1 MKLNQELLAQEEIQ
15 VLGHQETNHN
25 RELLAQE
32 EMITQEL
39 NQVRE
44 EIPNQEWKHQEVT
57 RSREW
62 KLQEAEILNQEWKL
76 QEEIRNREETA
87 KVQEEEE
94 DKLRAD
100 LTVGFFVFYN
110 YYLIQ

>member
-1 MKLNQELLAQEEIQ
+1 
-15 VLGHQETNHN
+15 
-25 RELLAQE
+25 
-32 EMITQEL
+32 MITQEL

>member
-25 RELLAQE
+25 RELLVLE
-32 EMITQEL
+32 EMIIQEL

-57 RSREW
+57 RSR
-62 KLQEAEILNQEWKL
+62 EWKL

>member
-1 MKLNQELLAQEEIQ
+1 MKLNRELLAREEIQ

-62 KLQEAEILNQEWKL
+62 KLQE
-76 QEEIRNREETA
+76 EIRNREETA

>member
-62 KLQEAEILNQEWKL
+62 KLQE
-76 QEEIRNREETA
+76 EIRNREETA